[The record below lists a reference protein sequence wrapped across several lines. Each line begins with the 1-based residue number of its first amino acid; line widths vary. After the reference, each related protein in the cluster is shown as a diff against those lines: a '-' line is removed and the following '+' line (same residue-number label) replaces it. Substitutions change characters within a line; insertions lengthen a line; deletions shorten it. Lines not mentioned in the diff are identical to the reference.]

1 MLILG
6 CLFGLFAAF
15 APRLAFL
22 LFWLARPNQVNAAFN
37 TFIFPCLGLIF
48 LPFTTL
54 MWVLLWTPV
63 TGIQGWDWLW
73 IGIAVLLDIW
83 GWANGGRVGWSNRN
97 AIPGYS
103 GSSSTGT
110 SAK

>member
-1 MLILG
+1 MILFG

-22 LFWLARPNQVNAAFN
+22 FYWLARPAVVNAAFN

-63 TGIQGWDWLW
+63 TGIAGWDWLW
-73 IGIAVLLDIW
+73 IGLAVLLDIW
-83 GWANGGRVGWSNRN
+83 GLANGGRVGWTNRN

-103 GSSSTGT
+103 GSSAGT
-110 SAK
+110 PAK